1 MDANQL
7 TEKLM
12 EFGLTRQEATVYLAL
27 VVSGTQTG
35 YEVAK
40 QTGISRSNAYNA
52 LAGLVDKGAAYPEE
66 GAATRYTAV
75 EVSEFCENKIRAL
88 TRVKEELTLYMPK
101 EKAEAEGYLTVAGDD
116 RITDKIVSMLFRA
129 EQRVYL
135 KAEHAVIRSFLPQLE
150 EMCRTGI
157 KVVIL
162 TDDRTEMP
170 EHARVYETQ
179 VKEYQVGVI
188 TDSTHVLTGEVG
200 LGDGSSCLYTGQ
212 TNFVQIFKDSLKNEI
227 KLIEWT
233 KGENKK

>member
-1 MDANQL
+1 MDTNQL
-7 TEKLM
+7 TEKLTA
-12 EFGLTRQEATVYLAL
+12 FGLTRQEATVYLAL

-35 YEVAK
+35 YEVSK

-75 EVSEFCENKIRAL
+75 DVSEFCRNKIRAL
-88 TRVKEELTLYMPK
+88 ERTKDELTAHMPK
-101 EKAEAEGYLTVAGDD
+101 GKTEVEGYLTIAGDEH
-116 RITDKIVSMLFRA
+116 IKDKIANMLTVA

-135 KAEHAVIRSFLPQLE
+135 KAEHALLRSFLQRLQ
-150 EMCRTGI
+150 EMCTAGI

-162 TDDRTEMP
+162 TDDGTEMP
-170 EHARVYETQ
+170 PAARVYETQ

-200 LGDGSSCLYTGQ
+200 MGGASSCLYTGQ
-212 TNFVQIFKDSLKNEI
+212 ENFVQIFKDSLKNEI
-227 KLIEWT
+227 KLIELT
-233 KGENKK
+233 KGEN